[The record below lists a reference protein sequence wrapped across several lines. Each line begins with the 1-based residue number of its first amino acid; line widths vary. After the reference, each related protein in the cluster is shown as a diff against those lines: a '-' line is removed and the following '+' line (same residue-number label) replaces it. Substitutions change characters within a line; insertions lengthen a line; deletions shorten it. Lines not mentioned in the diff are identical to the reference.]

1 MSLGI
6 NSLLSDIDNKM
17 EVFRANP
24 EQAKQRAK
32 MTGSM
37 LDAIAAEKVLND
49 KIVAANELKRQ
60 LPGEL
65 PTIVDQTNQEL
76 QGRAVQELAEGIGK
90 IFQVNQARK
99 QKNLNKIASM
109 GLGGAKRPNMA
120 VPMAQGGIIG
130 YKMGNTVGTDR
141 GRAIE
146 YIQSRDDLSVE
157 QKKELLD
164 TIMRTGK
171 LSTAGVGTLSS
182 ARPKGLFGSIPF
194 GYETSGLDVMSD
206 ANAITQGMALDAAS
220 KDKEVNVEVAPNV
233 FEKQIIP
240 GKRLTES
247 EKSMVKAGD
256 TSLVGGVDALKP
268 KLDTVTV
275 PKKDPPPF
283 AGPVDPTELFD
294 QITPKEKEEVSP
306 ETPPAADDTPEER
319 TKKVNAYERWF
330 DNLLTVLSAPPTGRG
345 LGGGNVARALLQNKQ
360 KIFENDLAADKLDI
374 EEKKADALVE
384 LNKLE
389 AEKLSFNKLMALQ
402 TSVLE
407 AIQKIR
413 ADVDGGMLGIQREG
427 VRTKL
432 LKAQQENDPEK
443 IAELQE
449 QLRDIDVM
457 MKSAVR
463 KAAQAYQG
471 PLASNGLFAQLAA
484 IEQLLG
490 LRGSQGGI
498 PSGFQNKLNVV
509 KPGP

>member
-6 NSLLSDIDNKM
+6 NSLLSNIDDKM
-17 EVFRANP
+17 KMFRANP
-24 EQAKQRAK
+24 EQARQRAK
-32 MTGSM
+32 MTGST

-49 KIVAANELKRQ
+49 KMDAANELKRQ
-60 LPGEL
+60 LPGGL
-65 PTIVDQTNQEL
+65 STIVDQNDQEL
-76 QGRAVQELAEGIGK
+76 QGMAVQELADGIGK
-90 IFQVNQARK
+90 IFQVNQAKK

-109 GLGGAKRPNMA
+109 GLAGAPVQKRMA
-120 VPMAQGGIIG
+120 MADGGIVG
-130 YKMGNTVGTDR
+130 YQAGNTVGTDR

-157 QKKELLD
+157 QKKELFD

-240 GKRLTES
+240 GKKLTES

-275 PKKDPPPF
+275 PKKDTPPF

-360 KIFENDLAADKLDI
+360 KVFENDLAADKLDI

-427 VRTKL
+427 IRTKL

>member
-17 EVFRANP
+17 EVFRTNP

-130 YKMGNTVGTDR
+130 YQAGNTVFKNDPYGTAR
-141 GRAIE
+141 GRRLQEIMQMDISPEAKRKLLE
-146 YIQSRDDLSVE
+146 EE
-157 QKKELLD
+157 QVMTSGPGIPVRQIAPATVNRPELTP
-164 TIMRTGK
+164 TI
-171 LSTAGVGTLSS
+171 SPGTEL
-182 ARPKGLFGSIPF
+182 
-194 GYETSGLDVMSD
+194 SGLDVLAEDLLAKNQMS
-206 ANAITQGMALDAAS
+206 AA
-220 KDKEVNVEVAPNV
+220 
-233 FEKQIIP
+233 
-240 GKRLTES
+240 
-247 EKSMVKAGD
+247 M
-256 TSLVGGVDALKP
+256 KP
-268 KLDTVTV
+268 KSDQTVVEQAVSEQPVTGADMFKTTPILDVT
-275 PKKDPPPF
+275 
-283 AGPVDPTELFD
+283 E
-294 QITPKEKEEVSP
+294 QEQEKEEVVETKEEVSP

-427 VRTKL
+427 IRTKL

-471 PLASNGLFAQLAA
+471 PLGSNGLFAQLAA

-509 KPGP
+509 TGP